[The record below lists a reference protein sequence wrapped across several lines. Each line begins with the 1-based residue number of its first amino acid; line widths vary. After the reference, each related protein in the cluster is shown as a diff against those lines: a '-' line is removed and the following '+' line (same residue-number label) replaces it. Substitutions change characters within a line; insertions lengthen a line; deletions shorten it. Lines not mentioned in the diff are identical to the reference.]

1 MLPAKLVHGHIMN
14 LINKNVDMIFYPCL
28 PYEVKEYED
37 STNHYNCPMVTS
49 YPEVIKN
56 NMDILKEQNILFMN
70 PFLPFDNKKRL
81 AERLYEEFKRF
92 GISRREIKRAVQ
104 KATEEDERLRGYKT
118 KRRRNP

>member
-1 MLPAKLVHGHIMN
+1 MN

-70 PFLPFDNKKRL
+70 PFLPFDNKR
-81 AERLYEEFKRF
+81 
-92 GISRREIKRAVQ
+92 
-104 KATEEDERLRGYKT
+104 DLRKDCMRSL
-118 KRRRNP
+118 KDWNQPP